1 MFNQDVN
8 PQTNSSQACR
18 PVSNTYKSSIFN
30 LGETERPAPQPK
42 RINQQ
47 PRNTNNIFQT
57 YGNANVKQKFPKAD
71 ISKIPMFN
79 ESSQRPSTAP
89 CRSKRAVGN
98 NLCSTV
104 FNDPHYPDS
113 EQSVGISRPKTAWK
127 YMSRNTTSTVFSSDS
142 GQTQPR
148 LRKSLQKKSTVFGTQ
163 GDGAVSSETNKT
175 HKTKPSNTFQSS
187 VMSQKQEPSSPRSLV
202 KSFEKKCSL
211 SNGCNVVEE
220 SRPQVG
226 IRSNNCNVSKNE
238 SSQSR
243 VMGGHENR
251 VTDVIT
257 SANSIG
263 LINYIR
269 GKKPTTEAEESTPCW
284 SNGVKQRSSLW
295 SSGFNPS
302 KITDRSAAAKI
313 TESTI
318 FSSDNAKPRLFS
330 ADGKC
335 SPMKSIKINKQ
346 VLP

>member
-8 PQTNSSQACR
+8 PQTGSQACR

-30 LGETERPAPQPK
+30 MGETERPTPQPK

-57 YGNANVKQKFPKAD
+57 NGNANVKQKFPKAN

-79 ESSQRPSTAP
+79 ESNQQRPSTAP

-98 NLCSTV
+98 NLSSTV

-113 EQSVGISRPKTAWK
+113 QQSVGISRPKTAWK
-127 YMSRNTTSTVFSSDS
+127 YTSRNTTSTVFSSDS
-142 GQTQPR
+142 GQTKPR
-148 LRKSLQKKSTVFGTQ
+148 VRKSLQKKSTVFDTQ
-163 GDGAVSSETNKT
+163 GDGAVSPETNKT
-175 HKTKPSNTFQSS
+175 HKIKLSNTFRSS
-187 VMSQKQEPSSPRSLV
+187 VMSQKQEPLSPRSFV
-202 KSFEKKCSL
+202 KSFEMKCSL

-220 SRPQVG
+220 SRPHVG
-226 IRSNNCNVSKNE
+226 IRSNNGYVSKNR

-243 VMGGHENR
+243 VMGGQENR

-257 SANSIG
+257 SANSNG

-269 GKKPTTEAEESTPCW
+269 GKKPTTEIEESTPCW
-284 SNGVKQRSSLW
+284 SNEAKQKSSLW

-302 KITDRSAAAKI
+302 KIADRSTAAKI

-318 FSSDNAKPRLFS
+318 FSSDNAKPGLFS

-335 SPMKSIKINKQ
+335 SPMKSI
-346 VLP
+346 